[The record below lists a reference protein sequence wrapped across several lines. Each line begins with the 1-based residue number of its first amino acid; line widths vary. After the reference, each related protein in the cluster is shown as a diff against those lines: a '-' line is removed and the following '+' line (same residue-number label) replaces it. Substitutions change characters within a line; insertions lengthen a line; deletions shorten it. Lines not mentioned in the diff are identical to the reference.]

1 MLSTRSRYLPGCSG
15 ANLTV
20 AVDLLTQPVKTN
32 DPRAPPPASIRRV
45 GQVGVTSVHHRSV
58 LITVRLLAM
67 GAMIAIS
74 VVCVDAKCTVMSAA
88 RT

>member
-1 MLSTRSRYLPGCSG
+1 
-15 ANLTV
+15 
-20 AVDLLTQPVKTN
+20 
-32 DPRAPPPASIRRV
+32 
-45 GQVGVTSVHHRSV
+45 VGVTSVHHRSV